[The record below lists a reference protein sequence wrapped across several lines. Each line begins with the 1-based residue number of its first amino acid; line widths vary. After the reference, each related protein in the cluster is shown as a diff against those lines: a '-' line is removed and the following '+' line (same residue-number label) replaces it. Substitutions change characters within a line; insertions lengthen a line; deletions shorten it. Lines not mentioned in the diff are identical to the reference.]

1 MANNVTAAKP
11 KTGGA
16 VAVAA
21 AGTTL
26 PTDATTALAAAFTQ
40 LGYISDNGLTNS
52 NSISSESVKAW
63 GGDEV
68 LVTYGGRE
76 DTFSFTL
83 LEATNVDVLKQVFGS
98 SNVSGTLAG
107 GITISAKSNLEL
119 PEQVWAI
126 DMILKDNSVKRIV
139 IPAGRVT
146 DIGDVSYTDNDA
158 VGYEITISA
167 SADASGN
174 THYEYIKGAT
184 GATGATNG

>member
-1 MANNVTAAKP
+1 MGNNVTAAKP

-40 LGYISDNGLTNS
+40 LGYISDGGLTNS
-52 NSISSESVKAW
+52 NSISSDSVKAW

-68 LVTYGGRE
+68 LVTYNGRE

-83 LEATNVDVLKQVFGS
+83 LEATNVDVLKQVFGAA
-98 SNVSGTLAG
+98 NVSGTLAT
-107 GITISAKSNLEL
+107 GISISAKSNLEL

-126 DMILKDNSVKRIV
+126 DMVLKDNAVKRIV

-146 DIGDVSYTDNDA
+146 DISDVSYTDNDA

-167 SADASGN
+167 SADGSGN
-174 THYEYIKGAT
+174 THYEYIKAT
-184 GATGATNG
+184 GATGATS